1 MPKTIWIINEYAGS
15 LYHGMEYRHY
25 YLGKELVKRG
35 YKVYII
41 SASYSHVFIN
51 QPDVKDSFKE
61 EIIDGINYIWVKVP
75 KYTHSHDKRRVL
87 KWFTYTLKTL
97 FKLPIKKID
106 KPDTIL
112 VSPMAPFPI
121 IAGYKWAE
129 RFNAKLLYEVK
140 DIWPLTLIEL
150 GGYSPNHPFI
160 KFMEWFEK
168 FAYKKAEKVISVL
181 PYAYKHMIKQGMYKD
196 KFVYIPNGICI
207 DDYKNVEK
215 APEEILNEIP
225 KNKFIV
231 MYAGTFGKANAL
243 EYLIKSAKLIKNY
256 KNIHFVLIGKG
267 MEENN
272 LKNLVKQLN
281 LTNITFLPPVNK
293 RQIQD
298 VLRKSDI
305 CYIGWKKKKIYK
317 YGISAN
323 KLFDYMYAEKPILH
337 SFSGNGDIVKEANC
351 GVSVEA
357 ENPEDIAK
365 GILKLYEMDK
375 EKRIQLGKNGKNY
388 LLKHHTYKV
397 ITDKFEEIIND

>member
-1 MPKTIWIINEYAGS
+1 MAKTIWIINEYAGS

-51 QPDVKDSFKE
+51 QPDVKDGFKE

-97 FKLPIKKID
+97 FKLPIKKMD
-106 KPDTIL
+106 SPDTIL

-121 IAGYKWAE
+121 IAGYKLTK

-181 PYAYKHMIKQGMYKD
+181 PYAYKHMIKQGMDKD

-215 APEEILNEIP
+215 APEEILDKIP
-225 KNKFIV
+225 KNRFIV

-243 EYLIKSAKLIKNY
+243 EYLIESAKLIENY
-256 KNIHFVLIGKG
+256 KDIHFVLIGKG
-267 MEENN
+267 MEEDN

-293 RQIQD
+293 KQIQD
-298 VLRKSDI
+298 VLTKGDI

-365 GILKLYEMDK
+365 GILKLYEIDK
-375 EKRIQLGKNGKNY
+375 KKRIQLGKNGKDY

-397 ITDKFEEIIND
+397 ITDKFEEIINE